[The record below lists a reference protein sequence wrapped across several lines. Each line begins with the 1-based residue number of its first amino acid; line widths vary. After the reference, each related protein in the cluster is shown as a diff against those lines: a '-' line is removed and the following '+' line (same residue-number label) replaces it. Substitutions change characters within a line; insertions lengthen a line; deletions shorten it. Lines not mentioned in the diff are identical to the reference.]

1 MIETG
6 NFSGKEGLRL
16 FWRAYPAAE
25 GRIPVVVIHGFAEH
39 SGRYN
44 EILQEL
50 HQNGF
55 GSLAF
60 DLRGHGNS
68 DGKRGYI
75 GHFED
80 YVDDLDAAI
89 EFSRKRYQAD
99 KVIVLA
105 HSMGALVAT
114 QLAHKKPDKILGMV
128 LSSPLFGIKIEVPRW
143 KKKLSE
149 WMSKYWPSCS
159 LPNQID
165 ANLLTHDKVKAEAYS
180 SDPLV
185 FRHVCARWF
194 EEIGRVTAQSDGK
207 ADQLNVPFLM
217 QLSDEDH
224 IVSYAKS
231 CEWYQNTSN
240 VDKQLI
246 VYKGFFHEIYN
257 EQERHKPIGDFLA
270 WLLERWPTQK
280 VATNGTT
287 PSDSS
292 HRSQTNQAQAG

>member
-6 NFSGKEGLRL
+6 NFSARDGLRL
-16 FWRAYPAAE
+16 FWRAYPAQE
-25 GRIPVVVIHGFAEH
+25 GKIPVVVIHGFAEH

-55 GSLAF
+55 GALAF

-68 DGKRGYI
+68 DGKRGFI
-75 GHFED
+75 DSFND
-80 YVDDLDAAI
+80 YVDDLNAAI
-89 EFSRKRYQAD
+89 EFSLQRFKTD

-114 QLAHKKPDKILGMV
+114 QLAHRKPEKILGMV

-149 WMSKYWPSCS
+149 LMSKYWPSCS

-165 ANLLTHDKVKAEAYS
+165 SNLLTHDKVKAEAYS
-180 SDPLV
+180 SDPLI
-185 FRHVCARWF
+185 FHHVCARWF
-194 EEIGRVTAQSDGK
+194 EEIGSVTSESDGK
-207 ADQLNVPFLM
+207 ADQLSMPFLM
-217 QLSDEDH
+217 QLSEQDH

-231 CEWYQNTSN
+231 CEWFENTSN
-240 VDKQLI
+240 VDKKLI

-257 EQERHKPIGDFLA
+257 ERERQKPIGDFLA
-270 WLLERWPTQK
+270 WMLERWPTQK
-280 VATNGTT
+280 VATNGT

-292 HRSQTNQAQAG
+292 HGPQEDQAQAG

>member
-6 NFSGKEGLRL
+6 NFSGRDGLRL
-16 FWRAYPAAE
+16 FWRAYPAE
-25 GRIPVVVIHGFAEH
+25 GRIPVVVVHGFAEH

-50 HQNGF
+50 HQKGY
-55 GSLAF
+55 GALAF

-68 DGKRGYI
+68 DGKRGFI
-75 GHFED
+75 NRFDD
-80 YVDDLDAAI
+80 YVDDLNAAI
-89 EFSRKRYQAD
+89 AFSLQRFKAD
-99 KVIVLA
+99 KVIILA

-114 QLAHKKPDKILGMV
+114 QLAHRGSEKILGMV

-143 KKKLSE
+143 KKEFGSL
-149 WMSKYWPSCS
+149 MSKYWPSFS
-159 LPNQID
+159 LPNKI
-165 ANLLTHDKVKAEAYS
+165 NPSLLTHDKLKAEAYS
-180 SDPLV
+180 SDPLI

-207 ADQLNVPFLM
+207 ADRFDTPFLL

-240 VDKQLI
+240 VDKELI
-246 VYKGFFHEIYN
+246 IYKGFFHEIYN
-257 EQERHKPIGDFLA
+257 ERERQKPIGDFLA
-270 WLLERWPTQK
+270 WMLERWPTQK
-280 VATNGTT
+280 VTTNGT
-287 PSDSS
+287 SSNSS
-292 HRSQTNQAQAG
+292 HGSQEGQAQAD